1 MQPSTTSSIGDL
13 DAGSV
18 VSALDALDAATDRLR
33 AVLDGA
39 GEDALQE
46 PSLLEGWSRTTLLA
60 HLRYGAVAS
69 ARLTEDA
76 LAGRPAA
83 FYPGGATER
92 EESLRPG
99 EDESVTELVADL
111 FTQSDRLA
119 EQWRQLD
126 DADWEVE
133 LREPR
138 LGRMRLTRA
147 VALRLTEV
155 EVHGVDLGLDGLDEW
170 SDRFVE
176 VCLPLRIAWLPNH
189 ARNLPEADR
198 TVSGRWLLRS
208 DTGRTWLVS
217 ASGALASA
225 GPKDT
230 IHEASVDCVITGTER
245 QLMGLVLGRT
255 PVDALEVSGDEA
267 KARAF
272 KAAFP
277 GP

>member
-1 MQPSTTSSIGDL
+1 VQPSTTSSIGDL

-18 VSALDALDAATDRLR
+18 PSTLDALDEATNRLR
-33 AVLDGA
+33 TALDDV

-46 PSLLEGWSRTTLLA
+46 PSRLEGWSRTTLLA
-60 HLRYGAVAS
+60 HLRYGATAS
-69 ARLTEDA
+69 VRLTEDA

-99 EDESVTELVADL
+99 EGESATDLVADL

-119 EQWRQLD
+119 EEWRQLD

-133 LREPR
+133 LREPK

-147 VALRLTEV
+147 VALRLTEI

-176 VCLPLRIAWLPNH
+176 ICLPLRIVWLPIH

-208 DTGRTWLVS
+208 DTGRSWLVS

-225 GPKDT
+225 GPKDV
-230 IHEASVDCVITGTER
+230 IHEASVDCVISGSER
-245 QLMGLVLGRT
+245 QLLGLVLGRT
-255 PVDALEVSGDEA
+255 PVDDLEVSGNEA
-267 KARAF
+267 KAQAF